1 MRVSCG
7 SNSKLIGWFALI
19 LVAVGCGGSNRHP
32 AEVVVAGYYGGLSR
46 QDTNAV
52 MDAVEP
58 ADRNLTGIGLLNVL
72 DALSVGLGPLGIDL
86 GTLTEMSFNDLSL
99 ELLAESGD
107 YALVRASGTV
117 RYLTLGIEVPFCD
130 LHDVRRGADGAWA
143 IDVNGPERM
152 ERLERILP
160 LREAELLALMESAN
174 DSITGVLG
182 VMSDSM
188 AIFLDLCE

>member
-58 ADRNLTGIGLLNVL
+58 ADRVAAAAAGTCRSGGAAAGLAQLASPRTGHG
-72 DALSVGLGPLGIDL
+72 A
-86 GTLTEMSFNDLSL
+86 
-99 ELLAESGD
+99 A
-107 YALVRASGTV
+107 R
-117 RYLTLGIEVPFCD
+117 
-130 LHDVRRGADGAWA
+130 ADGA
-143 IDVNGPERM
+143 VTR
-152 ERLERILP
+152 RSSKR
-160 LREAELLALMESAN
+160 
-174 DSITGVLG
+174 
-182 VMSDSM
+182 
-188 AIFLDLCE
+188 